1 MASHFI
7 EQAHSEMLIAPVA
20 DFLGA
25 DGVGSDIVNMKD
37 HNRIVFKVYW
47 GVGATGINTFT
58 VQACSNLSASATT
71 AIAFKYR
78 TQVMGAAPGAVTDA
92 TSAGFSNTAG
102 SNQTLLLEVTAA
114 AVNATG
120 YQYVRVYADE
130 TTDSPLLG
138 GIDAIMVEPRFAEN
152 ETSVID

>member
-7 EQAHSEMLIAPVA
+7 EQAHVEVGINAVA
-20 DFLGA
+20 DFAAG
-25 DGVGSDIVNMKD
+25 DVGSDIVNMKD
-37 HNRIVFKVYW
+37 HNRIVFVAHW
-47 GVGATGINTFT
+47 GVGATGIVKFT

-78 TQVMGAAPGAVTDA
+78 TLTAEAAPGAVTDA
-92 TSAGFSNTAG
+92 TASTGYSNSAG
-102 SNQTLLLEVTAA
+102 SNQVILVEVTAA

-120 YQYVRVYADE
+120 YQYVRLYCDE

-138 GIDAIMVEPRFAEN
+138 GVLAIMLEPRFAEN